1 MNLKSAPEL
10 HGFLST
16 YFTDSDPDADGE
28 TTLSF
33 IAAAPPER
41 VQAATAQLKSYLGAG
56 EISIE
61 ELGMEANRWFG
72 DESEARTWLTGI
84 LGALEGA
91 SGAAPGGAVLVK
103 DSNGTP
109 LAEGDSV
116 QVIKDLKVKGGSSDL
131 KRGTTIK
138 KIHLIDDPE
147 NIECRVDGS
156 TLVLKTCFLKKA

>member
-1 MNLKSAPEL
+1 MKLKNTPEL
-10 HGFLST
+10 HAFLST
-16 YFTDSDPDADGE
+16 YFLDADPE
-28 TTLSF
+28 MDEQVTQTFVSSAPTERQQQV
-33 IAAAPPER
+33 IAQAKRLLADPE
-41 VQAATAQLKSYLGAG
+41 LP
-56 EISIE
+56 ID
-61 ELGMEANRWFG
+61 ELGSEANRWFG
-72 DESEARTWLTGI
+72 DIDEARTWLQKI
-84 LGALEGA
+84 LRILEGA
-91 SGAAPGGAVLVK
+91 QAAHTVVVK

-147 NIECRVDGS
+147 LVECRVDGS